1 MSTKHF
7 FPHSEGVVLLALES
21 LVARN
26 IHLALDGPN
35 KVVYSKTHNPAKVS
49 VISGGGSG
57 HEPAWAGY
65 VGNGLLT
72 AAVAGEV
79 FASPSAQQIMA
90 AIECAPSDVGTILCI
105 TNYTGDNLHFGL
117 AREKAAGQ
125 GRKIAILRMTDDV
138 ALGRQ
143 QTENL
148 GRRGL
153 AANVFV
159 LKLCGAAAEA
169 GYEFEK
175 CLELGTAVNAN
186 AVTVGSSLDHCHI
199 PGREH
204 HRSIPQDAYV
214 LGMGIHNEP
223 GLHEITPIPPVEDLV
238 GEMLKYCLDSSDK
251 DRAFVEFR
259 PDDVVLL
266 LINNFGGRSF
276 FSTIVSDVGVGRFL
290 SA

>member
-1 MSTKHF
+1 
-7 FPHSEGVVLLALES
+7 
-21 LVARN
+21 
-26 IHLALDGPN
+26 
-35 KVVYSKTHNPAKVS
+35 
-49 VISGGGSG
+49 
-57 HEPAWAGY
+57 
-65 VGNGLLT
+65 
-72 AAVAGEV
+72 
-79 FASPSAQQIMA
+79 
-90 AIECAPSDVGTILCI
+90 
-105 TNYTGDNLHFGL
+105 
-117 AREKAAGQ
+117 
-125 GRKIAILRMTDDV
+125 MTDDV
-138 ALGRQ
+138 ALGRK

-169 GYEFEK
+169 GYKFET
-175 CLELGTAVNAN
+175 CLEIGTSVNAN

-223 GLHEITPIPPVEDLV
+223 GLHEINPIPPVEELV
-238 GEMLKYCLDSSDK
+238 SEMLKYCLDPSDK

-266 LINNFGGRSF
+266 LINNFGGESH
-276 FSTIVSDVGVGRFL
+276 FSVRTATGNGDMVMRKQKGGHELYSSLDITIGALAAILLIWKHHRGDVFVLLTPTLLTRL
-290 SA
+290 VCRHEQP